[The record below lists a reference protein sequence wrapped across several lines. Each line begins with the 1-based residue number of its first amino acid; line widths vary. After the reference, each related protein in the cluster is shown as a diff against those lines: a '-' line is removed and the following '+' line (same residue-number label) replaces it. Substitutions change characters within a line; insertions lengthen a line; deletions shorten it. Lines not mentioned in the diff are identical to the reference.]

1 MEFIIASKNR
11 KKINEIE
18 RILSSIGVKAVTEE
32 DLNISIPEVEENGK
46 TFAENAYLK
55 AKSAC
60 EASGLPAIAD
70 DSGLCVDALNG
81 APGIFSARYSGE
93 NANSE
98 KNNRL
103 LIKNMINIPDEKR
116 TAHFTCSICVLF
128 PNSDTVLCEENCDGK
143 IGFEPSGENGF
154 GYDPY
159 FYVNGKSFAQ
169 LSDSEKDKISHRGK
183 ALRTLKQKLKEYL
196 DVNE

>member
-18 RILSSIGVKAVTEE
+18 RILNSIGVKAVTEE

-81 APGIFSARYSGE
+81 APGIYSARYSGE

-103 LIKNMINIPDEKR
+103 LIKNMKNIPDEKR

-143 IGFEPSGENGF
+143 IGFEPLGENGF

-159 FYVNGKSFAQ
+159 FYVDGKSFAQ